1 VCTTPLPTTTPPSTW
16 SDTCCGAWTTRRP
29 PWSLF
34 PSNPFHLPSAHRS
47 PRRGW
52 PARIYRLSARAE
64 ANQVGTAA
72 FSTRP
77 YLCGFSRP
85 TALLCGEGLARRR
98 QDGGGFRLLCI
109 KAKCDIGSGC
119 EAGRRRL
126 GFWHRGAAV
135 GSHIH
140 LATADLARQ
149 VDLPVLRKE
158 LDLKWEMSVCKDG
171 CYNRTFNVSGTR

>member
-1 VCTTPLPTTTPPSTW
+1 VHDPPPHDDSSINLERHVLRGLDDAQATLVALSKQPIPSPFCTPLTTPWMARS
-16 SDTCCGAWTTRRP
+16 
-29 PWSLF
+29 
-34 PSNPFHLPSAHRS
+34 HLPPFCTCRS
-47 PRRGW
+47 QSSWDRR
-52 PARIYRLSARAE
+52 L
-64 ANQVGTAA
+64 VDTAI
-72 FSTRP
+72 SVWIQQW
-77 YLCGFSRP
+77 P